1 MLTSLSI
8 RNVVLIEALDLDF
21 HAGLTALT
29 GETGAGKSIILDAL
43 GMATGARSD
52 KALVRAGSENAMC
65 VASFEVSPTHDIWPI
80 LAEFGISADPAE
92 DILLRRTIR
101 ADGRSKA
108 YINDQPASVKLLSAA
123 GRTLLEVHG
132 QHDGRGLMDASQHII
147 MLDKYGD
154 YKGDIDACA
163 ASFERFK
170 LAGKRLEELR
180 EASQRAADDRD
191 FYEHSIAELDRLD
204 PKEGE
209 EEDLAAR
216 RRFLQSAESVV
227 TELDAAQQALGEG
240 GAFEARLATALRGLE
255 RVQSKLGLQ
264 QGKAGQSEVGQN
276 GGEQNAGVQNTGVQ
290 NTGPQNTETQSAAYN
305 SLIKAIGAMERAIIE
320 TEEARASIE
329 DCARLFDADPS
340 ALNMAEERL
349 FSLRAAARK
358 YNTAITQLPAIRVK
372 FAQHL
377 FDIDNSEEAL
387 AKAEAEFSK
396 AQTAYDKA
404 AARLTKSR
412 KAAAKT
418 LDMAVMAELPALRME
433 KARFETHISAGKDS
447 AAGCDAVQFT
457 VSTNPGTPIG
467 PLDKIASGGEMSR
480 FALAIKVALAGDNEM
495 SLIFDEVD
503 QGVGGAVADAV
514 GKRLSKLAK
523 AAQVLVVTHSPQV
536 AASAN
541 EQFLI
546 RKSAIGDKTITQVT
560 PLQAYA
566 REEEIAR
573 MLSGEIITE
582 EARAAARQLMGLT

>member
-21 HAGLTALT
+21 HNGLTALT

-52 KALVRAGSENAMC
+52 KALVRAGSDNAMC
-65 VASFEVSPTHDIWPI
+65 VASFEVVPTHGIWSV
-80 LAEFGISADPAE
+80 LSDFGISADPAE
-92 DILLRRTIR
+92 DILLRRTVR

-108 YINDQPASVKLLSAA
+108 YINDQPASVKLLSAV

-132 QHDGRGLMDASQHII
+132 QHDGRGLMDASAHIV
-147 MLDKYGD
+147 MLDRYGN
-154 YKGDIDACA
+154 YGGDIEACA

-170 LAGKRLEELR
+170 LARKRLEELR
-180 EASQRAADDRD
+180 EASQQAANDRD

-204 PKEGE
+204 PKDGE
-209 EEDLAAR
+209 EDDLAAR
-216 RRFLQSAESVV
+216 RRFLQSAESAV
-227 TELDAAQQALGEG
+227 TELQAAQQALGEG

-255 RVQSKLGLQ
+255 RVQSKLGP
-264 QGKAGQSEVGQN
+264 QSEGS
-276 GGEQNAGVQNTGVQ
+276 QNT
-290 NTGPQNTETQSAAYN
+290 AYN
-305 SLIKAIGAMERAIIE
+305 SLAKAIAAMERAIIE

-329 DCARLFDADPS
+329 DCARAFDSDPG
-340 ALNMAEERL
+340 ALNVAEERL

-358 YNTAITQLPAIRVK
+358 YNTVITQLPAIRTK

-387 AKAEAEFSK
+387 DKAEAEFGK
-396 AQTAYDKA
+396 AQATYDKA

-412 KAAAKT
+412 RAAAKT
-418 LDMAVMAELPALRME
+418 LDVAVMAELPALRMD
-433 KARFETHISAGKDS
+433 KARFETQIGAGKDS
-447 AAGCDAVQFT
+447 AMGRDAVQFT

-480 FALAIKVALAGDNEM
+480 FALAIKVALAGDNDIT
-495 SLIFDEVD
+495 LIFDEVD

-514 GKRLSKLAK
+514 GKRLSKLAQ

-536 AASAN
+536 AASAD

-546 RKSAIGDKTITQVT
+546 RKSAVGDKTLTQVT

-582 EARAAARQLMGLT
+582 EARAAARQLMGQS